1 MEIIIG
7 NDYTNFICTFDI
19 NYLTSSK
26 TLCDE
31 TLDMNYLTLCYFSDS
46 IIVKYDIQTLKVLE
60 WKNYKN

>member
-1 MEIIIG
+1 MEIII
-7 NDYTNFICTFDI
+7 DYTNFICTFDI

-46 IIVKYDIQTLKVLE
+46 IIVKYDIQALKVLE
-60 WKNYKN
+60 